1 MSGPTYDAQGRIV
14 SESAGRYVSDK
25 DKVKDALEAFL
36 TAKQRLADMEPIAS
50 ALDDDDDL
58 DGEIDEVTDAPYE
71 AVFEEIANTKSH
83 LHSLLDGQVVQIKRG
98 RDSLVLIPGKRGGV
112 KVRTIGRSFY

>member
-1 MSGPTYDAQGRIV
+1 V
-14 SESAGRYVSDK
+14 VVESAGRYVSDK
-25 DKVKDALEAFL
+25 DKVKEALEAFL

-50 ALDDDDDL
+50 ALDDADDDL

-71 AVFEEIANTKSH
+71 AAFQEIANAKAH
-83 LHSLLDGQVVQIKRG
+83 LHSVLDGQVVQVKRG

-112 KVRTIGRSFY
+112 KVRTVGRTFF